1 MASDARHA
9 RKSEQG
15 HGWCSLRLRF
25 DARELE
31 LLRGAEHL
39 RGRALAHTARPEVLR
54 TALTLAKIGQ
64 KLGAAAPGASVS
76 FEESE
81 AGLLLEALRY
91 GRDEVQQAS
100 RQREG
105 EDAARYEAV
114 TAAFPELVEK
124 GLWRSFGLIRE
135 LEALTARLHDA
146 LHA

>member
-1 MASDARHA
+1 MASDTRHA

-64 KLGAAAPGASVS
+64 KLGAAAPGASIS
-76 FEESE
+76 LEESE
-81 AGLLLEALRY
+81 VGLLLEALRY
-91 GRDEVQQAS
+91 GKDEVQHAS
-100 RQREG
+100 HQHEG
-105 EDAARYEAV
+105 DDAARHEAV
-114 TAAFPELVEK
+114 MAAFPELSQK

-135 LEALTARLHDA
+135 IEALVARLQTA
-146 LHA
+146 LTS